1 MGQPEIDRETI
12 KVQTVLYELDS
23 DAITKFFSCIQ
34 ACNATNAFRI
44 VLHIGDASRKPLLS
58 SEAIKFWFTE
68 LAKFGIEC
76 KYTFFKA
83 NLGPSK
89 GHNTLWK
96 EAPVGTKLLII
107 NPDTVFPP
115 HLITRLSAFADKQ
128 SDFGI
133 VEARQIPLEHPKD
146 FDLKTFQTSWSVTC
160 CCLFNV
166 EAFKAVEGFDETFF
180 MYCDDVDISWRIR
193 AQGYEVYYCI
203 DTFIYHS
210 KRLTATGME
219 VPRAEEYYGLINS
232 LLLRTK
238 YDREKLNEPVLKWL
252 RTCTDPM
259 HKSALR
265 EYRRLKGTVKPATKE
280 EKKASLFTPDGNF
293 ARHRWYYHSIDEE
306 ANA

>member
-1 MGQPEIDRETI
+1 MRQPETSKETI
-12 KVQTVLYELDS
+12 KIQTVLYELDS
-23 DAITKFFSCIQ
+23 DAITKFFGCVQ
-34 ACNATNAFRI
+34 ACSATQAFRI
-44 VLHIGDASRKPLLS
+44 VLHIGDASRKPLLTP
-58 SEAIKFWFTE
+58 EAIKFWFTE
-68 LAKFGIEC
+68 LGKFGIEC
-76 KYTFFKA
+76 TYTFFKA

-115 HLITRLSAFADKQ
+115 HLITRLSAFADKR

-146 FDLKTFQTSWSVTC
+146 FDPETFQTSWSVTC

-166 EAFKAVEGFDETFF
+166 EAFKSVEGFDEMFF

-193 AQGYEVYYCI
+193 ARGYEVYYCI

-210 KRLTATGME
+210 KRLTANGLE

-232 LLLRTK
+232 MLLRTK

-252 RTCTDPM
+252 KTCTDPM

-265 EYRRLKGTVKPATKE
+265 EYRRLRGIVKPATKE
-280 EKKASLFTPDGNF
+280 ERKVSLFTGDGNF
-293 ARHRWYYHSIDEE
+293 ARHRWYYHNVDEE

>member
-1 MGQPEIDRETI
+1 MYQPEITREVI

-34 ACNATNAFRI
+34 ACNSAGTFHI
-44 VLHIGDASRKPLLS
+44 VLHLGDASREPLLS
-58 SEAIKFWFTE
+58 SEAITFWSDE
-68 LAKFGIEC
+68 LRRSGIEC
-76 KYTFFKA
+76 RYTFFGA

-89 GHNTLWK
+89 GHNMLWK
-96 EAPVGTKLLII
+96 ESPVGTKLLII

-115 HLITRLSAFADKQ
+115 HLITRLSAFANKRI
-128 SDFGI
+128 DFGI

-146 FDLKTFQTSWSVTC
+146 FDPETFQTSWSVTC

-166 EAFKAVEGFDETFF
+166 KAFKAVGGFDEAFF

-193 AQGYEVYYCI
+193 ARGYEIYYCI

-210 KRLTATGME
+210 KRLTAAGIE
-219 VPRAEEYYGLINS
+219 VPRSEEYYGLINS
-232 LLLRTK
+232 MLLRTK
-238 YDREKLNEPVLKWL
+238 YDREKLNEPVIKWL
-252 RTCTDPM
+252 KGCTDPL

-265 EYRRLKGTVKPATKE
+265 EYQRLKVIVKPATKE
-280 EKKASLFTPDGNF
+280 ERKASLFTKDGNF

-306 ANA
+306 ANT

>member
-1 MGQPEIDRETI
+1 MRQPEANRETI

-23 DAITKFFSCIQ
+23 DAIVKFFGCIQ
-34 ACNATNAFRI
+34 ACNTTGEFRL
-44 VLHIGDASRKPLLS
+44 VLHIGDASKKPLLS
-58 SEAIKFWFTE
+58 PEAVTFWSTE
-68 LAKFGIEC
+68 LGKFDIEC
-76 KYTFFKA
+76 IYTFFGA

-96 EAPVGTKLLII
+96 KAPVGTKLLII

-115 HLITRLSAFADKQ
+115 HLISRLSAFADKR

-146 FDLKTFQTSWSVTC
+146 FDPQTFQTSWSVTC

-166 EAFKAVEGFDETFF
+166 EAFKAVDGFDEAFF

-193 AQGYEVYYCI
+193 ARGYEVYYCI
-203 DTFIYHS
+203 DTFVYHS
-210 KRLTATGME
+210 KRLTANGIE
-219 VPRAEEYYGLINS
+219 VPRSEEYYGLVNS
-232 LLLRTK
+232 MLLRTK
-238 YDREKLNEPVLKWL
+238 YDREKLNEPVIKWL
-252 RTCTDPM
+252 RQCTDPL

-265 EYRRLKGTVKPATKE
+265 EYRRLKAIIKPATKE
-280 EKKASLFTPDGNF
+280 EKRASLFTEDGNF

-306 ANA
+306 ASA